1 MEYVEIRMHNL
12 IIRLPE
18 FPERRPRAAARVVV
32 DVLDPKF
39 LRRLRDNLD
48 EMVAT
53 IIMKP
58 QRELTEILRATFA
71 EAIAAKAAND
81 LAEMAETGWE
91 KSGLEKGSLALT
103 GSILLHVPAEAI
115 AAKIGTDGHDV
126 VDVLGD
132 DEGDGL
138 SDENSYDVMF
148 IYERRY
154 AWNYY
159 PAESMNFLDG
169 LDEVA

>member
-71 EAIAAKAAND
+71 EAIAAK
-81 LAEMAETGWE
+81 
-91 KSGLEKGSLALT
+91 
-103 GSILLHVPAEAI
+103 
-115 AAKIGTDGHDV
+115 IGTDGHDV

>member
-71 EAIAAKAAND
+71 EAIAAK
-81 LAEMAETGWE
+81 
-91 KSGLEKGSLALT
+91 
-103 GSILLHVPAEAI
+103 
-115 AAKIGTDGHDV
+115 IGTDDHDV
-126 VDVLGD
+126 VDVLDD

-138 SDENSYDVMF
+138 PDENSYDVIF

-154 AWNYY
+154 VWKRY
-159 PAESMNFLDG
+159 PAESTNFLDG
-169 LDEVA
+169 LYEVA